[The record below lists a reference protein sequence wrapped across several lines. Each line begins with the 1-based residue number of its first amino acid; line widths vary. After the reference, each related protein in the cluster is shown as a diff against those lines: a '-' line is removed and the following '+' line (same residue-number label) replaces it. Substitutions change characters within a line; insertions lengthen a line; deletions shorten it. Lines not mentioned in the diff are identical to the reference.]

1 MPEATDDSLL
11 ESARAG
17 DRQALEE
24 LLDRNQARVYRFG
37 LQMCR
42 NPEDAEDVL
51 QETLL
56 AMADGVSDFRGA
68 SSLSTW
74 LYTIARSFCIKM
86 RRRSKFAPA
95 REESMDSERRTEVQ
109 QIEDSTRT
117 PDELL
122 ENKQLGD
129 ALHQAIAALEPL
141 YREVLILRDI
151 EALTAPE
158 VAEVLLTS
166 VQAVKSRLHRARAS
180 VRETLAP
187 LLTSEV
193 DPAPEQ
199 TDCPDIVTVF
209 SRHLEDEIDADV
221 CAEMERHLAACP
233 RCDGLCESLKDT
245 LTLCR
250 TEAPGEVP
258 APVRASVRRAVQ
270 EYLARSA

>member
-95 REESMDSERRTEVQ
+95 REESMDSEHRTEVQ
-109 QIEDSTRT
+109 RIEDSTRT
-117 PDELL
+117 PDALL

-151 EALTAPE
+151 EGLTAPE
-158 VAEVLLTS
+158 VAEVLLTT

-187 LLTSEV
+187 LLAPEV
-193 DPAPEQ
+193 EPAPDQ

-221 CAEMERHLAACP
+221 CAEMDRHLAACP
-233 RCDGLCESLKDT
+233 RCDARCESLKDT